1 MLGYRMEEKQG
12 NGRLRTCCQ
21 YCGSL
26 HIYKVKSLR
35 IYRCYSCKQSF
46 VVPSTRFVESYK
58 SNLLK
63 LSDGQEKQKDE
74 RIIAESI

>member
-1 MLGYRMEEKQG
+1 MEEKQVT
-12 NGRLRTCCQ
+12 GRLRTCCQ
-21 YCGSL
+21 YCDSL

-35 IYRCYSCKQSF
+35 VYRCYSCKQSF

-63 LSDGQEKQKDE
+63 LSDKQEKQKDK
-74 RIIAESI
+74 RIISESV